1 MSGRKGSAAMPIV
14 RWITRRWWPL
24 WLLLLIVI
32 TVGAFGLISG
42 WWPRTVEGPPA
53 ARDVPLIGDEPR

>member
-1 MSGRKGSAAMPIV
+1 MSFLRRVM
-14 RWITRRWWPL
+14 RRWWPL
-24 WLLLLIVI
+24 WLILLIGLTAI
-32 TVGAFGLISG
+32 AFGLVSG

>member
-1 MSGRKGSAAMPIV
+1 MSIV
-14 RWITRRWWPL
+14 RRIMRRWWPL
-24 WLLLLIVI
+24 WLILLIGI
-32 TVGAFGLISG
+32 TFIAFGLISG